1 MATLSI
7 DIETYSPM
15 DLEKVGMY
23 KYAENCEVLLVAYA
37 YNDSP
42 VNIIDVA
49 QGEQLPGW
57 LVMKLNDCRIY
68 KTAFNAAF
76 EITVLE
82 KFLGIQLD
90 TMQWQCTMV
99 QALSLGLPSSLEQV
113 GKVLKL
119 GADKRKSDS
128 GKKLIEY
135 FSKPRKAKKKL
146 KDKQII
152 LLDDPQA
159 QRNLPKDNLEKWE
172 QFKEYCK
179 QDVEAERAIHKRLD
193 KYVSTTKL
201 ERCLWG
207 LDRTINGNG
216 VWIDMDLVEKA
227 IRIDEI
233 LKTELYRKGE
243 LLTGGLN
250 LNSNQQMLQWIEAQE
265 GRPVASLDKDARA
278 ALFEDPHITPQVR
291 KFLDIKE
298 KICKIS
304 TKKYD
309 AMKETACSDHRV
321 RGMFKFHGASRTGRW
336 SGWGIQL
343 QNLPQNHIKELD
355 IARRF
360 VKQGNAIAM
369 QIFFENPIDVLS
381 QLIRTAFVAVEGSR
395 FIVADFSAIE
405 ARVLAWL
412 ADEQWRMDVFA
423 NGGDIYC
430 ASASAMFKVPVEKHG
445 VNQEL
450 RAKGKVAEL
459 ACGYGGGVSA
469 LKAFGA
475 DKMGLSDDDMQA
487 IITKWRK
494 TNKKISNI
502 WRIME
507 NCAKY
512 AVKHKTTKHCRKG
525 ISFEYRDKFL
535 FVHLP
540 SGRKISYFNPKI
552 VKDNEGKEH
561 LTYEGSSQ
569 TNSGWSKQ
577 STWGGK
583 IVENIVQ
590 AIARDCLATAMLNLD
605 YCGYKIVM
613 HVHDEVIIEMPKGV
627 GTLDKVLQ
635 VMRHPLKWAEG
646 LVLNAE
652 GYETTYYKKD

>member
-1 MATLSI
+1 MKILAL
-7 DIETYSPM
+7 DIETYSPL
-15 DLEKVGMY
+15 DLEKVGVH
-23 KYAENCEVLLVAYA
+23 KYAEDCEVTLLAYA

-42 VNIIDVA
+42 VRIVDLAMGEELPFNLVA
-49 QGEQLPGW
+49 DLSNPQ
-57 LVMKLNDCRIY
+57 VM

-76 EITVLE
+76 ELTILE
-82 KFLGIQLD
+82 KYLGKDLD
-90 TMQWQCTMV
+90 SFQWQCTMV

-128 GKKLIEY
+128 GKKLIEF
-135 FSKPRKAKKKL
+135 FSKPRKANKKL

-152 LLDDPQA
+152 LLEDPQA
-159 QRNLPKDNLEKWE
+159 QRNLPKDNLAKWE

-179 QDVEAERAIHKRLD
+179 QDVEAERAIRKRISN
-193 KYVSTTKL
+193 YANTTNL
-201 ERCLWG
+201 ERHLWK

-227 IRIDEI
+227 IRIDEVI
-233 LKTELYRKGE
+233 KTNLYKKGE

-250 LNSNQQMLQWIEAQE
+250 LNSNHQMLQWIEEQE
-265 GRPVASLDKDARA
+265 GRPVASLDKDTRA
-278 ALFEDPHITPQVR
+278 TLLEDPNTTPQVR

-321 RGMFKFHGASRTGRW
+321 RGMFKFHGANRTGRW

-412 ADEQWRMDVFA
+412 ADEKWRMEVFA

-475 DKMGLSDDDMQA
+475 DKMGLSDDDMQT

-635 VMRHPLKWAEG
+635 VMRHPLKWAKC

-652 GYETTYYKKD
+652 GYETEYYRKD

>member
-1 MATLSI
+1 MRTLAI
-7 DIETYSPM
+7 DIETYSPQ
-15 DLEKVGMY
+15 DLSKVGVY
-23 KYAENCEVLLVAYA
+23 KYAEDCEIMLVAYA
-37 YNDSP
+37 YNDEP
-42 VNIIDVA
+42 VSIVDLA
-49 QGEQLPGW
+49 QGEQFPFN
-57 LVMKLNDCRIY
+57 LVVDLSNPQVV

-76 EITVLE
+76 ELTILE
-82 KFLGIQLD
+82 KYLGKPLD
-90 TMQWQCTMV
+90 SLQWQCTMV
-99 QALSLGLPSSLEQV
+99 QAMSLGLPSSLEQV

-119 GADKRKSDS
+119 ESDKRKLTT

-135 FSKPRKAKKKL
+135 FSKPRKSKAKKTQQMTL
-146 KDKQII
+146 WGDETN
-152 LLDDPQA
+152 
-159 QRNLPKDNLEKWE
+159 RNLPQDNLEKWAD
-172 QFKEYCK
+172 FKEYCK
-179 QDVEAERAIHKRLD
+179 QDVEAERAIRKRIA
-193 KYVSTTKL
+193 KYAGTTKM
-201 ERCLWG
+201 ERFLWK

-233 LKTELYRKGE
+233 IKTGLYRKGE

-250 LNSNQQMLQWIEAQE
+250 LNSNQQMLKWIEEQE
-265 GRPVASLDKDARA
+265 GHTVASLDKDTRA
-278 ALFEDPHITPQVR
+278 VLLKNANTTPQVR
-291 KFLDIKE
+291 KFLEIKE
-298 KICKIS
+298 EVSKIS
-304 TKKYD
+304 TKKYG
-309 AMKETACSDHRV
+309 AMQETACRDHRA
-321 RGMFKFHGASRTGRW
+321 RGMFKFYGANRTGRW

-360 VKQGNAIAM
+360 VKQGNAKAM
-369 QIFFENPIDVLS
+369 EIFFENPIDVLS

-412 ADEQWRMDVFA
+412 ADEQWRMEVFKS
-423 NGGDIYC
+423 GGDIYC

-445 VNQEL
+445 VNAEL
-450 RAKGKVAEL
+450 RQKGKVAEL

-494 TNKKISNI
+494 TNKKICNF

-512 AVKHKTTKHCRKG
+512 AVKNKTTKHCRKG
-525 ISFEYRDKFL
+525 ISFEYSDKFL

-540 SGRKISYFNPKI
+540 SGRKISYFHPKI
-552 VKDNEGKEH
+552 VKDTNGKET
-561 LTYEGSSQ
+561 LTYEGTSQ

-590 AIARDCLATAMLNLD
+590 AIARDCLATAMLNLN
-605 YCGYKIVM
+605 YFGYKIVM
-613 HVHDEVIIEMPKGV
+613 HVHDEVIIEMPKGK
-627 GTLDKVLQ
+627 GNLDSVLK

-652 GYETTYYKKD
+652 GYETEYYRKD